1 MSIAFSSHE
10 TTRDEMRAKLRRELR
25 LSRGESPDAEPATDL
40 DGQGDGDPSTGLR
53 AIEQQILAVVRR
65 EKFTVASRLAWIEPL
80 LQQWDKESKDAQ
92 KRASD
97 DKFPQIQHAITPGS
111 AGMSPAVAASLSPW
125 ERNIIACC
133 DNLSRD
139 IAERQRQQRD
149 ESYAARV
156 PDLMRSEMAD
166 LIRQR

>member
-125 ERNIIACC
+125 ERNLVAVCNQISA
-133 DNLSRD
+133 DTRRREVEQR
-139 IAERQRQQRD
+139 ER
-149 ESYAARV
+149 EYAARA
-156 PDLMRSEMAD
+156 PALMYDEMQS
-166 LIRQR
+166 LIRGR